1 MTILVLS
8 VSFIY
13 LHFYFEIILDL
24 PKSCRKKRER
34 ERETFRIPFTQLLL
48 IFLITR
54 CITIVYY
61 QNQEINIVTTLLTEL
76 QLLFE
81 FLQSFP
87 ECPFSI
93 EESTQDPTSHLI
105 VSLVCSSL

>member
-34 ERETFRIPFTQLLL
+34 ERDFPYTFHPASSN
-48 IFLITR
+48 IF
-54 CITIVYY
+54 
-61 QNQEINIVTTLLTEL
+61 NNTLYNH
-76 QLLFE
+76 
-81 FLQSFP
+81 
-87 ECPFSI
+87 SI
-93 EESTQDPTSHLI
+93 LSKPGN
-105 VSLVCSSL
+105 